1 MVTSVFHKL
10 TCFSA
15 KLKCPKSGIYPVNM
29 LKSIADMNPCFFIET
44 CGGERWSSNT
54 NEDQLWQ
61 ARPDGSA
68 L

>member
-1 MVTSVFHKL
+1 MDTSVFCGVG
-10 TCFSA
+10 CFSA
-15 KLKCPKSGIYPVNM
+15 KLKCPKQDIYPGNM
-29 LKSIADMNPCFFIET
+29 LKSVADMNPCFFIET

-61 ARPDGSA
+61 ARPDGSS